1 MLCVFPF
8 KPCRQQLSIHGGVRR
23 RYVEYGLASKAGI
36 SVAALKNNAGTFV
49 TPWQA
54 NITRMA
60 NDLALPPSAASAQW
74 EHVNFLSLGA
84 PALWLLKP
92 QPLP

>member
-1 MLCVFPF
+1 M
-8 KPCRQQLSIHGGVRR
+8 
-23 RYVEYGLASKAGI
+23 EYGLAEKGGI
-36 SVAALKNNAGTFV
+36 GVAALKNNAGAFV

-60 NDLALPPSAASAQW
+60 NEIALPPSAASAQW

-84 PALWLLKP
+84 PGCCLRKAWTRVPLYCAGTSVVGIILKR
-92 QPLP
+92 